1 MGHTSVNKAKISRG
15 AKTSKKEGRDPSI
28 NCHPGQNRTNCPRI
42 SMQPVSTRNLL
53 QFQKNINGLRIDGH
67 YANASTQS
75 LEPTEYSVPIPVDL
89 FVAAPEIS
97 D

>member
-28 NCHPGQNRTNCPRI
+28 NCHPRQNRTNCPRI

-75 LEPTEYSVPIPVDL
+75 LEPTP
-89 FVAAPEIS
+89 AAYWTAI
-97 D
+97 DICR